1 MVRPGERVTGTVQP
15 IPTTIHNLEG
25 HYAVTPQG
33 MVGLEQNIP
42 LIAAVVLRGASGAYQ
57 RARRWLRE

>member
-1 MVRPGERVTGTVQP
+1 MVRPGERATGTVQP

-33 MVGLEQNIP
+33 MAGRCGP
-42 LIAAVVLRGASGAYQ
+42 LIAAVVLRGASGAYH